1 MVSSQPRTRSG
12 LIRIRFS
19 KNGTPYVLISREDAR
34 LLSEISPNW
43 KIELD
48 YAHDP
53 PLQILPDSDTT
64 TKAQRVVGERT
75 VVTSVRV
82 GRDDWDWFVQ
92 KCRVEGTSSCR
103 EVRKWIHLAREDSE
117 FPVTLRKGRGLP
129 GSYVG

>member
-34 LLSEISPNW
+34 LLSDISPDW
-43 KIELD
+43 QIKLD
-48 YAHDP
+48 YAYNP
-53 PLQILPDSDTT
+53 PVNIVPMSDTT
-64 TKAQRVVGERT
+64 TKAQRSVGT

-82 GRDDWDWFVQ
+82 GREDWDWFVR

-103 EVRKWIHLAREDSE
+103 EVRKWIHLAREDAE
-117 FPVTLRKGRGLP
+117 FPVTLRKGRGSV
-129 GSYVG
+129 GYVG